1 MQSGFTEIE
10 RKFLIDTFPDD
21 LPLLHTQRV
30 FQAYLSLEPEV
41 RLRRAEQDGQVTA
54 RSHTIK
60 SGSGLVRREVR
71 IDLSRE
77 QFDALAELIP
87 QPFISKDYRVYRLPG
102 GLELECSLVDE
113 GTDTAFLYAEIE
125 FPSVEAA
132 KAFPPLPLFKQEVT
146 ENPAY
151 RMNRYWRDTRG

>member
-54 RSHTIK
+54 RSLTIK
-60 SGSGLVRREVR
+60 SGGGLVRREVR
-71 IDLSRE
+71 IDLSKE

-113 GTDTAFLYAEIE
+113 GMDTAFLYAEIE

-151 RMNRYWRDTRG
+151 RMNRYWKETRG

>member
-1 MQSGFTEIE
+1 MQSGFTETE

-54 RSHTIK
+54 RSLTIK

>member
-30 FQAYLSLEPEV
+30 YQAYLSLDPEV

-54 RSHTIK
+54 RSLTIK

>member
-1 MQSGFTEIE
+1 MQNGFTEIE
-10 RKFLIDTFPDD
+10 RKFLIDAFPDD
-21 LPLLHTQRV
+21 LPLLHIQRV
-30 FQAYLSLEPEV
+30 YQAYLSLEPEV
-41 RLRRAEQDGQVTA
+41 RLRRAEQDGQDAA
-54 RSHTIK
+54 RSLTIK

-151 RMNRYWRDTRG
+151 RMNRYWKDTRG

>member
-1 MQSGFTEIE
+1 MQSVFTEIE

-54 RSHTIK
+54 RSLTIK

>member
-10 RKFLIDTFPDD
+10 RKFLIDAFPDD

-54 RSHTIK
+54 RSLTIK

-71 IDLSRE
+71 IDLSKE

-151 RMNRYWRDTRG
+151 RMNRYWKETRG

>member
-54 RSHTIK
+54 RSLTIK

-151 RMNRYWRDTRG
+151 RMNRYWWDTRG

>member
-10 RKFLIDTFPDD
+10 RKFLIDAFPDD

-54 RSHTIK
+54 RSLTIK
-60 SGSGLVRREVR
+60 SGGGLVRREVR
-71 IDLSRE
+71 IDLSKE

-87 QPFISKDYRVYRLPG
+87 QPFISKDYRVYRLPD

-151 RMNRYWRDTRG
+151 RMNRYWKETRG

>member
-10 RKFLIDTFPDD
+10 RKFLIDAFPDA

-54 RSHTIK
+54 RSLTIK
-60 SGSGLVRREVR
+60 SGGGLVRREVR
-71 IDLSRE
+71 IDLSKE

-151 RMNRYWRDTRG
+151 RMNRYWKETRG

>member
-10 RKFLIDTFPDD
+10 RKFLIDAFPDD
-21 LPLLHTQRV
+21 LSLLHIQRV
-30 FQAYLSLEPEV
+30 YQAYLSLEPEV
-41 RLRRAEQDGQVTA
+41 RLRRAEQDGQDAA
-54 RSHTIK
+54 RSLTTK

-151 RMNRYWRDTRG
+151 RMNRYWKDTRG

>member
-54 RSHTIK
+54 RSLTIK

-71 IDLSRE
+71 IDLSGE

>member
-10 RKFLIDTFPDD
+10 RKFLIDAFPDD

-54 RSHTIK
+54 RSLTIK

-77 QFDALAELIP
+77 QFDALAELLP

-151 RMNRYWRDTRG
+151 RMNRYWKETRG

>member
-10 RKFLIDTFPDD
+10 RKFLIDAFPDD

-41 RLRRAEQDGQVTA
+41 RLRHAEQDGQVTA
-54 RSHTIK
+54 RSLTIK
-60 SGSGLVRREVR
+60 SGGGLVRREVR
-71 IDLSRE
+71 IDLSKE

-151 RMNRYWRDTRG
+151 RMNRYWKETRG

>member
-1 MQSGFTEIE
+1 M
-10 RKFLIDTFPDD
+10 
-21 LPLLHTQRV
+21 
-30 FQAYLSLEPEV
+30 
-41 RLRRAEQDGQVTA
+41 
-54 RSHTIK
+54 
-60 SGSGLVRREVR
+60 RREVR

-151 RMNRYWRDTRG
+151 RMNRYWKETRG

>member
-10 RKFLIDTFPDD
+10 RKFLIDAFPRRSPPAPHPAGIPG
-21 LPLLHTQRV
+21 LPLPG
-30 FQAYLSLEPEV
+30 SGGPSPP
-41 RLRRAEQDGQVTA
+41 RRAGRAGRRPLPHHQV
-54 RSHTIK
+54 RQR
-60 SGSGLVRREVR
+60 LVRREVR

-151 RMNRYWRDTRG
+151 RMNRYWKDTRG

>member
-1 MQSGFTEIE
+1 MQAEWPGFN
-10 RKFLIDTFPDD
+10 
-21 LPLLHTQRV
+21 
-30 FQAYLSLEPEV
+30 
-41 RLRRAEQDGQVTA
+41 G
-54 RSHTIK
+54 
-60 SGSGLVRREVR
+60 
-71 IDLSRE
+71 E

-151 RMNRYWRDTRG
+151 RMNRYWKDTRG

>member
-10 RKFLIDTFPDD
+10 RKFLIDAFPDD

-54 RSHTIK
+54 RSLTIK
-60 SGSGLVRREVR
+60 SGGGLVRREVR
-71 IDLSRE
+71 IDLSKE

-151 RMNRYWRDTRG
+151 RMNRYWKETRG

>member
-54 RSHTIK
+54 RSLTIK

>member
-10 RKFLIDTFPDD
+10 RKFLIDAFPDD

-54 RSHTIK
+54 RSLTIK

-151 RMNRYWRDTRG
+151 RMNRYWKDTRG

>member
-10 RKFLIDTFPDD
+10 RKFLIDAFPDD
-21 LPLLHTQRV
+21 LPLLHIQRV
-30 FQAYLSLEPEV
+30 YQAYLSLEPEV
-41 RLRRAEQDGQVTA
+41 RLRRAEQDGQDAA
-54 RSHTIK
+54 RSLTIK

-151 RMNRYWRDTRG
+151 RMNRYWKDTRG

>member
-54 RSHTIK
+54 RSLTIK

-151 RMNRYWRDTRG
+151 RMNRYWKDTRG

>member
-54 RSHTIK
+54 RSLTTK

>member
-10 RKFLIDTFPDD
+10 RKFLIDAFPDD
-21 LPLLHTQRV
+21 LPLLHIQRV
-30 FQAYLSLEPEV
+30 YQAYLSLEPEV
-41 RLRRAEQDGQVTA
+41 RLRRAEQDGQDAA
-54 RSHTIK
+54 RSLTTK

-151 RMNRYWRDTRG
+151 RMNRYWKDTRG

>member
-10 RKFLIDTFPDD
+10 RKFLIDAFPDD

-54 RSHTIK
+54 RSLTIK

>member
-10 RKFLIDTFPDD
+10 RKFLIDAFPDD

-54 RSHTIK
+54 RSLTIK
-60 SGSGLVRREVR
+60 SGGGLVRREVR
-71 IDLSRE
+71 IDLSKE
-77 QFDALAELIP
+77 QFAALAELIP

-151 RMNRYWRDTRG
+151 RMNRYWKETRG